1 MRRSRWLLTLGLVL
15 ATCVSMLAAPLA
27 ASAAGK
33 GPARLVFFGEVESCP
48 SDGGPG
54 LWSIAGREITVAEA
68 TRFVETWGEAGVGA
82 FVLVN
87 ARVLEDGTLEAA
99 IIHVQPPFFRS
110 ICRFGRT
117 VAQQVAFR
125 QRGGV
130 QSQER
135 TQAQARDQ
143 LRIQEQTQTRM
154 QLQDQTCSQE
164 QDRARTQTQQ
174 QLRDQSCLQDQ
185 ARTQTQ
191 QQLQNQTRSMTQD
204 SASLQSQIHEQERTR
219 TETRAGA
226 RQGNSR

>member
-1 MRRSRWLLTLGLVL
+1 
-15 ATCVSMLAAPLA
+15 MLAAPLA

-33 GPARLVFFGEVESCP
+33 GSARLVFFGEVESCP

-54 LWSIAGREITVAEA
+54 LWSIGGREVTVAET

-82 FVLVN
+82 FLLVN

-99 IIHVQPPFFRS
+99 LIHVQPPFFRS
-110 ICRFGRT
+110 VCRFGQT
-117 VAQQVAFR
+117 VAQRVAFR
-125 QRGGV
+125 QQGGL

-135 TQAQARDQ
+135 TQAQTRDR
-143 LRIQEQTQTRM
+143 LRTQEQTQTRL

-191 QQLQNQTRSMTQD
+191 ERLQDQTRTMTQD
-204 SASLQSQIHEQERTR
+204 PASLQTQTLEHARTR
-219 TETRAGA
+219 ARTRAG
-226 RQGNSR
+226 GW